1 MSITLEELK
10 ILAALNPYR
19 WDQLTQDE
27 LDERVARSGLKLACR
42 PLAGDPR
49 RPGIG
54 KSVITKAV
62 LQRIAEEDTD
72 LTRELDDIRNSSRR
86 STTSVFLQD
95 DWERLVFEHLELHL
109 KVRSR
114 EALTRIAE
122 KVRGEKLSI
131 EPCTPR
137 RAM

>member
-72 LTRELDDIRNSSRR
+72 LTRELDNIRNSSRR

-114 EALTRIAE
+114 EALQEVSRRTRGGPIN
-122 KVRGEKLSI
+122 
-131 EPCTPR
+131 PTPTR
-137 RAM
+137 PFM